1 MPIENPLHN
10 PGNRATEIKREETFT
25 KRSIT
30 LYDVDFAISQY
41 MQDIVIPQLEE
52 NGQKINIPLVYG
64 NAERWKAA
72 QIDGVHRDKR
82 GKIQIPIIM
91 FKRNTVER
99 TDSMQMLNRHLSYTS
114 QAIWSKK
121 NAYDK
126 FSILNNFRPK
136 KEVYN
141 ITMPDYVDVTYEVV
155 IWTNYTEHMN
165 TIVEAFQYASDE
177 YWGDKNKFKFKT
189 KIDNFETSQ
198 DMVDGG
204 ERIVKT
210 NFTMLVKAYL
220 LPEKFDGESTIKK
233 SISPKSIQI
242 DSKIIGEEPRV
253 KTDDYT
259 GNKLVHDYIVLN
271 NTSIGEYESANVI
284 TFKDV
289 KYITP
294 PTGLETLDTN
304 DTLKIYIN
312 GQYQTPTGYSLQ
324 INDTNIVA
332 TFNSNV
338 IGFETESDDY
348 ITITGKIK
356 LLKQSK
362 KYKPR
367 TFNELVNSYE
377 TIKIELTYDS
387 DNSKFWIFKNINYRI
402 KELADPSVVKFDV
415 DINSQLIDKKDYIVG
430 DMDGYIKIAFRKAN
444 FPYSIDVTDKV
455 FVEGPIENI

>member
-41 MQDIVIPQLEE
+41 MQDIFIPQLEE

-189 KIDNFETSQ
+189 KIDNF
-198 DMVDGG
+198 
-204 ERIVKT
+204 
-210 NFTMLVKAYL
+210 F
-220 LPEKFDGESTIKK
+220 
-233 SISPKSIQI
+233 
-242 DSKIIGEEPRV
+242 
-253 KTDDYT
+253 
-259 GNKLVHDYIVLN
+259 
-271 NTSIGEYESANVI
+271 
-284 TFKDV
+284 
-289 KYITP
+289 
-294 PTGLETLDTN
+294 
-304 DTLKIYIN
+304 
-312 GQYQTPTGYSLQ
+312 
-324 INDTNIVA
+324 
-332 TFNSNV
+332 
-338 IGFETESDDY
+338 
-348 ITITGKIK
+348 
-356 LLKQSK
+356 
-362 KYKPR
+362 
-367 TFNELVNSYE
+367 
-377 TIKIELTYDS
+377 
-387 DNSKFWIFKNINYRI
+387 
-402 KELADPSVVKFDV
+402 
-415 DINSQLIDKKDYIVG
+415 
-430 DMDGYIKIAFRKAN
+430 
-444 FPYSIDVTDKV
+444 
-455 FVEGPIENI
+455 

>member
-1 MPIENPLHN
+1 MAIENPLHN
-10 PGNRATEIKREETFT
+10 SGNRANQLLREDGFV

-52 NGQKINIPLVYG
+52 NGQKINVPLIYG

-72 QIDGVHRDKR
+72 QIDGIYRDKR
-82 GKIQIPIIM
+82 GRIQIPIIM

-126 FSILNNFRPK
+126 FSVLNNFKPK

-141 ITMPDYVDVTYEVV
+141 ITMPDYVDVTYEVI

-177 YWGDKNKFKFKT
+177 YWGDKNKFKFRT

-204 ERIVKT
+204 ERIVRT
-210 NFTMLVKAYL
+210 TFTMLVKAYL
-220 LPEKFDGESTIKK
+220 LPEKFDGENTIKK
-233 SISPKSIQI
+233 SITPKTIQI
-242 DSKIIGEEPRV
+242 DNKIVGEEPRI

-259 GNKLVHDYIVLN
+259 GNKLLHDYIVLN
-271 NTSIGEYESANVI
+271 NTSIGEYESSNVI
-284 TFKDV
+284 RFKDI

-304 DTLKIYIN
+304 DTLKIYVN
-312 GQYQTPTGYSLQ
+312 GQYQIPIGYSLQ
-324 INDTNIVA
+324 INDNEIIA
-332 TFNSNV
+332 TFDSSI
-338 IGFETESDDY
+338 IGFESESDDY
-348 ITITGKIK
+348 ITIVGKIK
-356 LLKQSK
+356 LLKQFK

-367 TFNELVNSYE
+367 TFNELVYSYE
-377 TIKIELTYDS
+377 TIKIQLSYDTE
-387 DNSKFWIFKNINYRI
+387 NSKFWIFKNTEYRI
-402 KELADPSVVKFDV
+402 KELADPSIVKFDV
-415 DINSQLIDKKDYIVG
+415 DINSQLIDGKDYIVG
-430 DMDGYIKIAFRKAN
+430 DMDGYIKVAFRKSN
-444 FPYSIDVTDKV
+444 FAYAIDVTDKI
-455 FVEGPIENI
+455 FVDGPIEKL